1 MPAPRLRLTCCLC
14 RKPIAYRTDIYAL
27 DAEWQRRYPQ
37 MVGTL
42 ACVTCAVHGKQYYF
56 RCERPDGTFIDGH
69 QPAADQSDDQDF
81 DSWSHI
87 AAFGT
92 QTALVYSHPWSAVQ
106 QGAEDWLR
114 HAVQRPQLNNEV
126 RAQIQ
131 DALDRWQTRA
141 NDVGPPK
148 TRVSKESR

>member
-14 RKPIAYRTDIYAL
+14 RKPIAYRTDVYAL

-42 ACVTCAVHGKQYYF
+42 ACVNCAVGDKQYYF
-56 RCERPDGTFIDGH
+56 RCEQPDGTYVDGH
-69 QPAADQSDDQDF
+69 LPPADGDDEHF
-81 DSWSHI
+81 DAWSHV

-126 RAQIQ
+126 RAGIQ
-131 DALDRWQTRA
+131 DALDRWQTRPHPA
-141 NDVGPPK
+141 GPPK
-148 TRVSKESR
+148 AQASKERR